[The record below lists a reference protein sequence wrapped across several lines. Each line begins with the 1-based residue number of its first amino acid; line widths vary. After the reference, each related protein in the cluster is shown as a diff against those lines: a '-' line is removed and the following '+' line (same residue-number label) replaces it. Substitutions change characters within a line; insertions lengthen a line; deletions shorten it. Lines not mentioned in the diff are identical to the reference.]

1 VSSNGRAETA
11 GKCLARR
18 ACSAYLKR
26 SLGTLVQG
34 LVCNAGAA
42 CCSLRERGPVCFEPK
57 RADEGLA
64 GWLVHC
70 ESWTPS
76 GQATS
81 NASDDVGSSVCGSH
95 RRRTPSSCAGQNYAA
110 AWLQRKT
117 HASTPVVSLRQ
128 MGCRGGRVASTMP
141 IPPGPA
147 YRFCTIG
154 RLICCR
160 PKWAW
165 SVGMRHIGIAS
176 CAWCTSFAG
185 RCRALV
191 APRRMRPWQTRS
203 GTRHGGDSHRLA
215 NCQSSGSA

>member
-1 VSSNGRAETA
+1 MQARPAAACGRGALFVSSPSVPT
-11 GKCLARR
+11 K
-18 ACSAYLKR
+18 
-26 SLGTLVQG
+26 
-34 LVCNAGAA
+34 
-42 CCSLRERGPVCFEPK
+42 
-57 RADEGLA
+57 
-64 GWLVHC
+64 GWLDGLCTVN
-70 ESWTPS
+70 P
-76 GQATS
+76 GL
-81 NASDDVGSSVCGSH
+81 SVCGSH